1 MNSLIDLQI
10 RDGIATLALNRPEV
24 RNALDDA
31 TRDSLVGA
39 LDRVAIDRS
48 IRALVLTGNGK
59 AFCAGGDI
67 RGMKQRAQAPA
78 GEVAFNGWAR
88 QQRTHKAVSS
98 LHALP
103 VPTIAAVNGAA
114 AGLGADLAMC
124 CDFVVAS
131 SAATFAWNYVL
142 RGLVPDGGGM
152 YFLPRRVGLV
162 RAKEL
167 IFSGRTV
174 QADEAI
180 RLGIADRLSS
190 PDALLDDARGWAAE
204 LAQGGA
210 EAVALSKSIL
220 DRSFELAPEDVFAR
234 GSQAQAILYTT
245 TRHQDAIAAFLNKG
259 K

>member
-1 MNSLIDLQI
+1 MTSLIDLQV
-10 RDGIATLALNRPEV
+10 RDGIATVALNRPES

-31 TRDSLVGA
+31 ARDSLVDA
-39 LDRVAIDRS
+39 LDLVAGDRS

-67 RGMKQRAQAPA
+67 RAMKQRALAPV

-88 QQRTHKAVSS
+88 QQRTHKAVSG

-103 VPTIAAVNGAA
+103 KPTIAAVNGAA

-131 SAATFAWNYVL
+131 TAASFAWNYVL

-152 YFLPRRVGLV
+152 YFLPRRIGLV

-174 QADEAI
+174 PADEAI
-180 RLGIADRLSS
+180 RLGIADRLAS
-190 PDALLDDARGWAAE
+190 PQTLLDDARRWAAE
-204 LAQGGA
+204 LARGGA
-210 EAVALSKSIL
+210 EALALSKSIL
-220 DRSFELAPEDVFAR
+220 NRSFELAPEDVFAR
-234 GSQAQAILYTT
+234 GSQAQAILYTPPG
-245 TRHQDAIAAFLNKG
+245 TRMRSPPS
-259 K
+259 